1 MCVNAWEKNILG
13 SLNPFLSSALEHN
26 FQFLLASVSA
36 SLKCGQGV
44 HWTLVSAS
52 LKCGQGVH
60 WTLSVF
66 LAVTFSSLVTLF
78 WLLPCFSPSPQWPG
92 KPRDGVPSHRVF
104 YPQPRGGWRLTIK
117 GDPRIFN
124 CKKWQDWVL
133 RGITS
138 FIPPQCFMSERYVP
152 HSVLEMKPRFRNS
165 PERKISFKQMLSR

>member
-1 MCVNAWEKNILG
+1 MYTYVFYVCVNAWEKNILG

-26 FQFLLASVSA
+26 FQFLLASVSP
-36 SLKCGQGV
+36 
-44 HWTLVSAS
+44 S

-66 LAVTFSSLVTLF
+66 LAVTFSSLLTLF
-78 WLLPCFSPSPQWPG
+78 WLLLCFPPCPQWPG
-92 KPRDGVPSHRVF
+92 KPRDGAPSHTAF
-104 YPQPRGGWRLTIK
+104 YPQSRGGWRLTSK

-152 HSVLEMKPRFRNS
+152 LSVLEMKLGFRNS
-165 PERKISFKQMLSR
+165 PEGKISFKQMLSR